1 MSARPIVAS
10 FADTEPVRRALGQLH
25 AAGIERDDISLL
37 MAEGQGHTPRFG
49 LIEGRKWAEGA
60 AYGAA
65 LGAVLGGVIGCL
77 VALGRVAEPDSIGLM
92 LMVSM
97 FAGVG
102 LGGAL
107 GSLLGAALGLRALEY
122 QAKLLDAPTR
132 AGHVM
137 IAVWVTD
144 DARVERV
151 RRILARQREPQLESA
166 GRPTAR
172 GGILEAG

>member
-1 MSARPIVAS
+1 PSSPAAPLPCFS
-10 FADTEPVRRALGQLH
+10 FCCSGHPAHLPSCPTRRSSDL
-25 AAGIERDDISLL
+25 
-37 MAEGQGHTPRFG
+37 
-49 LIEGRKWAEGA
+49 GRKWAEGA

-65 LGAVLGGVIGCL
+65 LGGVLGGVIGCL
-77 VALGRVAEPDSIGLM
+77 VALGRVAEPDSIWLM
-92 LMVSM
+92 LIVSM

-122 QAKLLDAPTR
+122 RAKLLDGSTR

-144 DARVERV
+144 DARAERI
-151 RRILARQREPQLESA
+151 RRILARQRPPQLESA

-172 GGILEAG
+172 GGILEAR